1 MYVVN
6 SEKVRDIMLEKN
18 IKVRDLVVAGISART
33 AADIMKDRAHTG
45 FHISTI
51 HKLSHALGVNGGSIA
66 EYK

>member
-6 SEKVRDIMLEKN
+6 SEKVKDIMVEKEL
-18 IKVRDLVVAGISART
+18 KVRDLVTAGISART

-51 HKLSHALGVNGGSIA
+51 SKLSHVLGVKVRNIA